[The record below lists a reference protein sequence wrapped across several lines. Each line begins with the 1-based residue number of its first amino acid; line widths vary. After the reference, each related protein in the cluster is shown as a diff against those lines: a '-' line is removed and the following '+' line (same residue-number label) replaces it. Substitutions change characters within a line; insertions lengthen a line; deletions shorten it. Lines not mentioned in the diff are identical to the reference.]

1 MTVIHHVSVSFGYHY
16 IIRGFIFQKAF
27 NMSSLQP
34 DDYFKLWKTLK
45 SSKSA
50 LRLFNKYWYKSKRG
64 VSYDG
69 TDILCDLVSTTLDNN
84 PLCSTE
90 EQLRNSI
97 KYFKENLWGSRLTN
111 AL

>member
-1 MTVIHHVSVSFGYHY
+1 MNKVKVRESKIYFSPIQDAY
-16 IIRGFIFQKAF
+16 

-34 DDYFKLWKTLK
+34 DAFLKLWKTLK
-45 SSKSA
+45 SSKTA
-50 LRLFNKYWYKSKRG
+50 LRLFNKHWYKSRRG

-90 EQLRNSI
+90 DLVRNSVRNLQQ
-97 KYFKENLWGSRLTN
+97 NLWRNRLTN
-111 AL
+111 LL